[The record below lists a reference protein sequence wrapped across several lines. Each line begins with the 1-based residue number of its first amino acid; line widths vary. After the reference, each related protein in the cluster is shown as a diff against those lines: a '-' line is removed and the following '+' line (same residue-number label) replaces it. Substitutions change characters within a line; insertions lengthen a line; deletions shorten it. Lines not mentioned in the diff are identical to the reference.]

1 MQNIKR
7 TPLYEKHLSLGAR
20 MVPFGG
26 WDMPVQYAGIKA
38 EHAAVR
44 TNVGL
49 FDVSHMGEFNI
60 SASSAANLIEFL
72 NYLCA
77 NDATKLQVGQAQYS
91 MFLNAQGGTIDDII
105 IYRLTEKE
113 ALIVVNAGNIEK
125 DWAHVSAVAAEFDAV
140 MVENLSDLY
149 ALLAIQGPKA
159 EALANDLLDLNA
171 AQLGYYQVAQST
183 IREHEV
189 IVARTGYTGEDG
201 FEIFILAQD
210 AAWLWDTI
218 LEAGQAYHIQP
229 TGLGARDTLRL
240 EASMPL
246 YGHELDDKT
255 SPLEAGLGYFVAKKG
270 PYIGSSYQSTL
281 RKNGLSR
288 KLVMLKIKGR
298 GIARE
303 GYPVFSK
310 NGEQIGSVTSGTMS
324 PHLGQAIAQAY
335 VDIGHS
341 KVGTTVKIQ
350 IRKRQVEADVVKRPF
365 YKRKKRK

>member
-1 MQNIKR
+1 MQNIKQ
-7 TPLYEKHLSLGAR
+7 TPLHKKHLSLGAR

-60 SASSAANLIEFL
+60 SASTATDLIEFV

-91 MFLNAQGGTIDDII
+91 MFLNSQGGTIDDII
-105 IYRLTEKE
+105 IYRLTENN
-113 ALIVVNAGNIEK
+113 AMIVVNAGNIEK
-125 DWAHVSAVAAEFDAV
+125 DWLHVSQVAAEFDAV
-140 MVENLSDLY
+140 TVENLSDSY
-149 ALLAIQGPKA
+149 GLLAIQGPKA
-159 EALANDLLDLNA
+159 EALANDLLNLDA
-171 AQLGYYQVAQST
+171 ANLAYYGVAQST
-183 IREHEV
+183 IGEHDV

-201 FEIFILAQD
+201 FELFIRAQD
-210 AAWLWDTI
+210 AAWLWDVV
-218 LEAGQAYHIQP
+218 LEAGKKYNIQP

-246 YGHELDDKT
+246 YGHELDDNT

-270 PYIGSSYQSTL
+270 SYIGSSHQSAL

-288 KLVMLKIKGR
+288 KLVMLKITGR

-303 GYPVFSK
+303 EYPVFSE
-310 NGEQIGSVTSGTMS
+310 NGEKIGSVTSGTMS

-335 VDIGHS
+335 VDIGYS
-341 KVGTTVKIQ
+341 KVGTKVKIQ
-350 IRKRQVEADVVKRPF
+350 MRKRQIEAIVVKRPF
-365 YKRKKRK
+365 YKRPKRA